1 MKSDAKGF
9 TAVELLV
16 SLALLSLT
24 LGSIYSLYM
33 SFIEQCTTESVK
45 INVQQRVRSGLD
57 MMIRDIRVA
66 GLDPEATGDFGIV
79 AATSQRIEFTADQD
93 MDGVLDG
100 ADISDG
106 IGTPDIEYI
115 AYEWDG
121 NDAIRLMLYKADGTL
136 EFSERVVTNV
146 TDLAFAYFDSDN
158 ATTSVIDD
166 IRTVGIQMTIQKP
179 SGHRGQVSR
188 TLVKRVKCRNLEYH

>member
-146 TDLAFAYFDSDN
+146 TDLAFTYLDSDN